1 MFQTGSN
8 KSLPFHDSLG
18 FFVLISHQF
27 SFELCSITLGSFVCS
42 EIPLVESLNSSK
54 LNIKCV
60 LIGCECVN

>member
-27 SFELCSITLGSFVCS
+27 SFELCSITPSVVKSHWL
-42 EIPLVESLNSSK
+42 K
-54 LNIKCV
+54 V
-60 LIGCECVN
+60 LIAVN